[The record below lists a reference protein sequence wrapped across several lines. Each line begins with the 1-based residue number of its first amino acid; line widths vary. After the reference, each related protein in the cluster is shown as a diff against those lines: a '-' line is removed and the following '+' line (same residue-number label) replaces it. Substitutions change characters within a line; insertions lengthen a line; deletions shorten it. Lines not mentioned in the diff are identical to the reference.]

1 MAGKRA
7 HMKFSIAAI
16 ILVCLLVLNTDSSAQ
31 CSICTRTAE
40 QLGEKP
46 AKGMNAGIL
55 YLAFAPLGLIGFIGY
70 RWLKNNRKENPTGNS

>member
-1 MAGKRA
+1 MRKGG
-7 HMKFSIAAI
+7 HIKFLLTSI
-16 ILVCLLVLNTDSSAQ
+16 LLVGLLVIRTDSSAQ

-70 RWLKNNRKENPTGNS
+70 RWLRNNRKENPTGNS